1 MNKKEFFNKLFTDYK
16 LVKQDDAFISKNY
29 AIITRSGIEKIQAK
43 NNIIVDFEI
52 IKAEPEFAVVKA
64 ISEQK
69 EKQIQT
75 FGSAK
80 WSDYTVVKKKN
91 RDGKEYETKQLL
103 QGNTNSW
110 YVVELA
116 EKRALARIVLKV
128 MGWYQNGAFGED
140 EGVHLNQDNE

>member
-29 AIITRSGIEKIQAK
+29 AIITRSGIEKRQAK

-69 EKQIQT
+69 ERQIQT